1 MKKYIL
7 ALATLAAIGCGQNDK
22 DGNQAGGKTG
32 GEGNMPSARDS
43 NVVLINDEGKDTV
56 NTLQK
61 KEPFTEGV
69 INTTITF
76 PGNPM
81 NEELKKMGGKF
92 DIKKF
97 YGMMAEVMND
107 STEKDKSKTM
117 EKMMNLASI
126 SILPVKNQLI
136 YTAGKV
142 MTHGEAMAY
151 RYDNL
156 FDKGSKKGSMVLY
169 SRRNDEKIGYVYT
182 TAVKGSMISR
192 PEITGDMYQINT
204 TKEEKEIGGFNCK
217 KVIYNKKPGQ
227 AQGPESGL
235 LPEQIIVWYTS
246 ELPAGLNFDQAFNIA
261 VDGAIMR
268 SEIILNKSSK
278 MKMVYQVTSIEA
290 RKIKPSEFNLPQVD
304 EEFNLDTESR
314 AAAMAFLR
322 IMGGMSILG
331 EMNKNKNKEQQ

>member
-7 ALATLAAIGCGQNDK
+7 AIGMLTAIGCGQSDK
-22 DGNQAGGKTG
+22 EANQPGGKSG
-32 GEGNMPSARDS
+32 ADGSLPAAKDS
-43 NVVLINDEGKDTV
+43 NLILINDEGRDTV

-61 KEPFTEGV
+61 REPFTEGV

-97 YGMMAEVMND
+97 YGMMAGVMND
-107 STEKDKSKTM
+107 STEKDKSKAM
-117 EKMMNLASI
+117 AKMMNLASI
-126 SILPVKNQLI
+126 SILPVKNQLL
-136 YTAGKV
+136 YSSVKV
-142 MTHGEAMAY
+142 LTHGEAMAY

-169 SRRNDEKIGYVYT
+169 SRRNEEKIGYTYS

-192 PEITGDMYQINT
+192 PEITDGMYLINA
-204 TKEEKEIGGFNCK
+204 TKEEKEIGGFKCK

-235 LPEQIIVWYTS
+235 LPDQIVVWYTS

-278 MKMVYQVTSIEA
+278 MKMVYQITSIEA
-290 RKIKPSEFNLPQVD
+290 RKIRPSEFNLPQVD
-304 EEFNLDTESR
+304 EEFDLDTESR

-322 IMGGMSILG
+322 IMGGMSLLG
-331 EMNKNKNKEQQ
+331 EMNKNKNKE